1 MLQWETRWFAGG
13 ARALEDNV
21 VWCKSPVRWR
31 VVSCL
36 RDGAWSTEHGGCW
49 AGARRLVRPT
59 AVTAEVVARATAK
72 AVAIPCVLRKFLA
85 ATC

>member
-1 MLQWETRWFAGG
+1 
-13 ARALEDNV
+13 
-21 VWCKSPVRWR
+21 
-31 VVSCL
+31 
-36 RDGAWSTEHGGCW
+36 
-49 AGARRLVRPT
+49 VRPT